1 MPAPEE
7 LTREGKAAA
16 MLSKEDQRR
25 FDEITRQ
32 LRITDPE
39 FVARLSDRAQHR
51 RGRLLLLLT
60 VVLWSAVPAVVVLG
74 GWLAAVIAPVV
85 LAVASVL
92 AWRVRRL
99 HQ

>member
-1 MPAPEE
+1 
-7 LTREGKAAA
+7 

-32 LRITDPE
+32 LRITDPQ

-51 RGRLLLLLT
+51 RGKLLLLLT

-74 GWLAAVIAPVV
+74 GWLAAIAPVI
-85 LAVASVL
+85 LVAASLL

-99 HQ
+99 HH